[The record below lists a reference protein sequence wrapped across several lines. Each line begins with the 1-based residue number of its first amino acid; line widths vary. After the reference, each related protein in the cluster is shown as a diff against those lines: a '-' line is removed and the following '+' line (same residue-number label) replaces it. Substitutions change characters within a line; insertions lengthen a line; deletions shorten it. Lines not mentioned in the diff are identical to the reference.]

1 MDLSAIDVQQKT
13 FRERFRGYDPDDVE
27 DFLDRVVETLRGQ
40 ELKLQ
45 QQQEQLDGLS
55 QDLAGTKEAE
65 EAIKRTYIT
74 AQRTSQEMVNEAQEK
89 AQAVLDEAKAEAET
103 LSSDARSEADTLV
116 GDARSEA
123 DTMVT
128 GARSEADTLVGDAR
142 SEADTMVTEA
152 RADTKKTREEA
163 AVEHEALQRRV
174 AQLRTAVSD
183 LQNRLQAFAETASV
197 ELEGLGASI
206 DLETHSISEILEKAA
221 ADDEAVDITESAADD
236 EWDEEPTEESAEEV
250 ADEVETAVADGA
262 DEAREAAYLQQP
274 RGQRPWERA

>member
-27 DFLDRVVETLRGQ
+27 DFLDRVVETLRGY
-40 ELKLQ
+40 ELKAR
-45 QQQEQLDGLS
+45 QQQEQLDALQ

-74 AQRTSQEMVNEAQEK
+74 AQRTSQEMVTEAQQKSNAIVDK
-89 AQAVLDEAKAEAET
+89 AKGQAESMIGEAKAEVKRNRDEAVAEH
-103 LSSDARSEADTLV
+103 DALKRRITQLRSAV
-116 GDARSEA
+116 GD
-123 DTMVT
+123 
-128 GARSEADTLVGDAR
+128 LQ
-142 SEADTMVTEA
+142 
-152 RADTKKTREEA
+152 TRLKE
-163 AVEHEALQRRV
+163 
-174 AQLRTAVSD
+174 
-183 LQNRLQAFAETASV
+183 FAETASI

-221 ADDEAVDITESAADD
+221 AESDDAAEAAEDTSEVVEAEQSAETVAAGG
-236 EWDEEPTEESAEEV
+236 EESA
-250 ADEVETAVADGA
+250 DDGA

>member
-89 AQAVLDEAKAEAET
+89 AQAILDEAKAEAET
-103 LSSDARSEADTLV
+103 ISSDAS
-116 GDARSEA
+116 
-123 DTMVT
+123 
-128 GARSEADTLVGDAR
+128 SEADTLVGDAR

-262 DEAREAAYLQQP
+262 DESLEAAYLQQP